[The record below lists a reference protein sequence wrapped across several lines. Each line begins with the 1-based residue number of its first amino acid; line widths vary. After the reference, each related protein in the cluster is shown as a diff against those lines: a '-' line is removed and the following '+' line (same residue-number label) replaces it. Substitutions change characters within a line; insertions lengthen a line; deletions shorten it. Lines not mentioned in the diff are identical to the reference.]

1 MKQGFDILGNPI
13 QVSGNTVTLIEGSVI
28 KKYTFT
34 SENSAMEFFRRY
46 RILNKRGAKC
56 RREFKVAFKL

>member
-13 QVSGNTVTLIEGSVI
+13 QINGNTVTLSEGNVI

-34 SENSAMEFFRRY
+34 TPESAIEFFRRY

-56 RREFKVAFKL
+56 RRDFKVAYK

>member
-13 QVSGNTVTLIEGSVI
+13 QVNGNTVTLSEGNVI

-34 SENSAMEFFRRY
+34 TPESAMEFFNRY

-56 RREFKVAFKL
+56 RREFKVAYK

>member
-13 QVSGNTVTLIEGSVI
+13 QVNGNIVTLSEGNVI

-34 SENSAMEFFRRY
+34 SENSAIEFFHRY
-46 RILNKRGAKC
+46 RITNKRGAKC
-56 RREFKVAFKL
+56 RRNFKVAYR

>member
-1 MKQGFDILGNPI
+1 MRYGFDILGNPI

-34 SENSAMEFFRRY
+34 TPESAMEFFNRY
-46 RILNKRGAKC
+46 RIINKRGAKC
-56 RREFKVAFKL
+56 RRDFKVAYK

>member
-13 QVSGNTVTLIEGSVI
+13 QVNRNIVTLIEGSVI

-34 SENSAMEFFRRY
+34 TEETAVEFFNRY
-46 RILNKRGAKC
+46 RVTNKRGAKQ
-56 RREFKVAFKL
+56 RREFKVAYKR

>member
-34 SENSAMEFFRRY
+34 TSESAIEFFNRY

-56 RREFKVAFKL
+56 RREFKVTYK

>member
-13 QVSGNTVTLIEGSVI
+13 QVSGNTVTLSEGNVI
-28 KKYTFT
+28 KKYTFAT
-34 SENSAMEFFRRY
+34 PESAMEFFNRY

-56 RREFKVAFKL
+56 RREFKVAYK

>member
-13 QVSGNTVTLIEGSVI
+13 QVSGNTVTLSEGNVI

-34 SENSAMEFFRRY
+34 TPESAMEFFNRY
-46 RILNKRGAKC
+46 RIINKRGAKC
-56 RREFKVAFKL
+56 RRDFKVAYK

>member
-13 QVSGNTVTLIEGSVI
+13 QVNGNTVTLSEGNVI

-34 SENSAMEFFRRY
+34 TPESAMEFFRRY

-56 RREFKVAFKL
+56 RHEFKVAYK

>member
-13 QVSGNTVTLIEGSVI
+13 QVSGNTVTLSEGNVI

-34 SENSAMEFFRRY
+34 TPESAIEFFNRY

-56 RREFKVAFKL
+56 RREFKVAYK

>member
-1 MKQGFDILGNPI
+1 MKQGFDILGNLI
-13 QVSGNTVTLIEGSVI
+13 QVSGNTVTLSEGNVI

-34 SENSAMEFFRRY
+34 TPESAMEFFNRY

-56 RREFKVAFKL
+56 RREFKVAYK

>member
-13 QVSGNTVTLIEGSVI
+13 QVSGNTVTLSEGNVI

-34 SENSAMEFFRRY
+34 TPESAIEFFNRY

-56 RREFKVAFKL
+56 RRDFKVAYK

>member
-13 QVSGNTVTLIEGSVI
+13 QVSGNIVTLSEGNVI

-34 SENSAMEFFRRY
+34 TPESAIEFFRRY
-46 RILNKRGAKC
+46 RIINKRGAKC
-56 RREFKVAFKL
+56 RREFKVACK

>member
-13 QVSGNTVTLIEGSVI
+13 QVNGNTVTLNEGNVI

-34 SENSAMEFFRRY
+34 TTNSAEEFFNRY
-46 RILNKRGAKC
+46 RVTNKRGAKQ
-56 RREFKVAFKL
+56 RHEFKVAYKR

>member
-13 QVSGNTVTLIEGSVI
+13 QVNGNTVTLSEGNVI

-34 SENSAMEFFRRY
+34 TPESAMEFFNRY

-56 RREFKVAFKL
+56 RRKFKVAYK

>member
-13 QVSGNTVTLIEGSVI
+13 QVNGNIVTLSEGNVI

-34 SENSAMEFFRRY
+34 TPESAMEFFNRY

-56 RREFKVAFKL
+56 RREFKVAYK

>member
-13 QVSGNTVTLIEGSVI
+13 QVNGNTVTLSEGNVI

-34 SENSAMEFFRRY
+34 TPESAMEFFRRY

-56 RREFKVAFKL
+56 RRKFKVAYK

>member
-13 QVSGNTVTLIEGSVI
+13 QVSGNTVTLSEGNVI

-34 SENSAMEFFRRY
+34 TPETAMEFFNRY

-56 RREFKVAFKL
+56 RREFKVAYK

>member
-1 MKQGFDILGNPI
+1 MKQGFDILGNLI
-13 QVSGNTVTLIEGSVI
+13 QVSGSTVTLSEGNVI

-34 SENSAMEFFRRY
+34 TPESAMEFFNRY

-56 RREFKVAFKL
+56 RREFKVAYK

>member
-13 QVSGNTVTLIEGSVI
+13 QVNGTTVTLIEGSVI

-34 SENSAMEFFRRY
+34 TPETAVEFFNRY
-46 RILNKRGAKC
+46 RVTNKRGAKA
-56 RREFKVAFKL
+56 RRDFKVAYKR

>member
-1 MKQGFDILGNPI
+1 MKQGLDILGNPI
-13 QVSGNTVTLIEGSVI
+13 QVNGNTVTLSEGNVI

-34 SENSAMEFFRRY
+34 TPESAMEFFRRY

-56 RREFKVAFKL
+56 RREFKVAYKL

>member
-13 QVSGNTVTLIEGSVI
+13 QVSGNTVTLSEGNVI

-34 SENSAMEFFRRY
+34 TSESAIKFFNRY

-56 RREFKVAFKL
+56 RREFKVAYK

>member
-13 QVSGNTVTLIEGSVI
+13 QVSGNTVTLSEGNVI

-34 SENSAMEFFRRY
+34 TPESAIEFFRRY

-56 RREFKVAFKL
+56 RRDFKVAYK